1 MNWQL
6 KPKAPDDFVKQFPEF
21 PPLIIQ
27 LLYDRGLRTQEQID
41 DFFESDFKQDIFD
54 PFLLKGM
61 DKAVKRLLKAIK
73 KKEKIAVYGDFDT
86 DGVCAS
92 AIVYL
97 TLKELNIESL
107 VYIPDRVKENHGLNK
122 EAIGYL
128 AGQGVKLLI
137 TVDCASR
144 DLEEAALAESLG
156 MELIITDHHQ
166 CGEKLPKALAV
177 VNYKQKGD
185 KYPFKELAGA
195 GVAYK
200 LCCALLKKYRRT
212 KGARKIIE
220 LEKWLLDLAAIA
232 TVADVMP
239 LIGENRTIVKYGLGV
254 LAQTRW
260 LGLKELMK
268 TAQIEPTVTAV
279 SVNGEPP
286 LTNLNPHT
294 LAFVIGPR
302 LNAAGRIDHAD
313 IAFRLLIS
321 QDPAEAAECAKKIN
335 QQNSQRQSLNDK
347 FVAEAQKIIEEKYRG
362 KPMSKI
368 IFEGGVDWPSGVLGL
383 VAGKLTNRYNRPAF
397 IYRQEGNEI
406 NVSSRSIPRF
416 SVIEAVEQCAPYLER
431 FGGHPGA
438 AGFSFK
444 AEKLERVKSI
454 LLEFAEKKLT
464 ENDLTPILEIDAE
477 LGLKDINWVNYD
489 RLQSFTPFGY
499 GNPEP
504 KFLVRG
510 LEVVGLRLVGGN
522 GKHLKMELR
531 MTDERARL
539 AKEFKAIGFNL
550 SDWENRLKIGDLVEA
565 VIELTVNQWNGRRDL
580 EMKLVDLVKI
590 TE

>member
-1 MNWQL
+1 MKWQL
-6 KPKAPDDFVKQFPEF
+6 KPKAPDDFAKQFPEF
-21 PPLIIQ
+21 SPLIVQ
-27 LLYDRGLRTQEQID
+27 MLFDRGLRTQEQID
-41 DFFESDFKQDIFD
+41 EFFNPDFKQDIFD

-61 DKAVKRLLKAIK
+61 DKAVKRVLKAIK

-86 DGVCAS
+86 DGVCSS

-97 TLKELNIESL
+97 TLKELGAESL
-107 VYIPDRVKENHGLNK
+107 VYIPDRVKENHGLNQGAIKYLK
-122 EAIGYL
+122 E
-128 AGQGVKLLI
+128 QGAKLII

-144 DLEEAALAESLG
+144 DLEEAALAKSLG
-156 MELIITDHHQ
+156 IELIITDHHQ
-166 CGEKLPKALAV
+166 CGEKLPKALAII
-177 VNYKQKGD
+177 NYKQKGD

-200 LCCALLKKYRRT
+200 LSCALLKEYRRT
-212 KGARKIIE
+212 REAKKIVN

-239 LIGENRTIVKYGLGV
+239 LFGENRTIVKYGLGV

-268 TAQIEPTVTAV
+268 TAQVEPVITQS

-286 LTNLNPHT
+286 LTNLNPYT

-313 IAFRLLIS
+313 IAFRLLTS
-321 QDPAEAAECAKKIN
+321 QDQAEAAEYAQKIN
-335 QQNSQRQSLNDK
+335 QQNGQRQYLNDK
-347 FVAEAQKIIEEKYRG
+347 IFSEVQKMIEEKYRVQ
-362 KPMSKI
+362 PMPKI
-368 IFEGGVDWPSGVLGL
+368 IFEGGKDWPSGVLGL
-383 VAGKLTNRYNRPAF
+383 VAGKLANRYSRPAF
-397 IYRQEGNEI
+397 IFRQEGDEI
-406 NVSSRSIPRF
+406 NVSSRSIPTF
-416 SVIEAVEQCAPYLER
+416 SVIEAVERCAPYLER

-438 AGFSFK
+438 AGFTFK
-444 AEKLERVKSI
+444 VDKLEQVRKT
-454 LLEFAEKKLT
+454 LLEFAEEKLT
-464 ENDLTPILEIDAE
+464 ENDLAPILEVDAE
-477 LGLKDINWVNYD
+477 LGLKEINWVNYD
-489 RLQSFTPFGY
+489 QIQNFAPFGR

-510 LEVVGLRLVGGN
+510 LEVIGLRLVGSN
-522 GKHLKMELR
+522 GKHLKMDLLLVEGK
-531 MTDERARL
+531 L

-550 SDWENRLKIGDLVEA
+550 SDWENNLKIGDLVDA

-580 EMKLVDLVKI
+580 EMKIVDLNKI